1 VIASLPMY
9 DLPVLRGP
17 TDDWW
22 RGLAHHL
29 RAAGLSDVPA
39 ELTRSQ
45 ASAWLDDELLLS
57 QTCGYP
63 LTHALAGRVHLV
75 CTPAYAAPGC
85 SGAHYSS
92 AIVVGEAPAGDR
104 LADFRGCVCAYNAA
118 DSHSGV
124 NVLRFMLAP
133 LAGNGPFFADTVRTG
148 SHAASIDAVARGE
161 ADLCAVDA
169 VTHALLA
176 HHQPE
181 ALVGTRVLAYSPQA
195 PGLPLITALGTSAA
209 VRTRLRDGIHA
220 ALADPDLESTRS
232 ALLLTGAE
240 DCSAR
245 DYEAILDMER
255 DAIARGYGEL
265 R

>member
-1 VIASLPMY
+1 MIASLPMY
-9 DLPVLRGP
+9 DLPVMRDA

-22 RGLAHHL
+22 RGLAGHL
-29 RAAGLSDVPA
+29 RAAGISNVPA
-39 ELTRSQ
+39 GLTRSKVP
-45 ASAWLDDELLLS
+45 AWLDDDLLLS

-85 SGAHYSS
+85 RGAYYSS
-92 AIVVGEAPAGDR
+92 AIVVGETLAGDA

-133 LAGNGPFFADTVRTG
+133 LAGNGHFFADTVRTG
-148 SHAASIDAVARGE
+148 SHAASIGAVARGE

-176 HHQPE
+176 RHDPE
-181 ALVGTRVLAYSPQA
+181 ALAGTRVLVYSPEV
-195 PGLPLITALGTSAA
+195 PGLPLITALDTSAD
-209 VRTRLRDGIHA
+209 VRARIHDAIHA
-220 ALADPDLESTRS
+220 ALADPDLEQSRS
-232 ALLLTGAE
+232 ALLLAGAE

-245 DYEAILDMER
+245 DYEVILDMER
-255 DAIARGYGEL
+255 DSIARGYDEL